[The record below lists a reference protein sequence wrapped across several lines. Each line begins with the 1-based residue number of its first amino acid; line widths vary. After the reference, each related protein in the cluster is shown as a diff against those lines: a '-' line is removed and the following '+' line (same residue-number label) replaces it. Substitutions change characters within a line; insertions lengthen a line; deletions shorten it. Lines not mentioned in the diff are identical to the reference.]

1 MQQAGDDQILLG
13 LGKRLQRGTRVTPL
27 EQERQRAAVDLRD
40 RVQAHGAIPVPDP
53 QSVGFVGR
61 FRVSPRDL
69 DNEIVVGAGRRRNP
83 GGLPAGL
90 ERLTDAHRPDPFD
103 DGDHLRQVPEP
114 IRSTFLGGRI
124 EEVGRQAQR
133 LLHKDD
139 PARPGDVSEPT
150 PILTCRQN
158 G

>member
-1 MQQAGDDQILLG
+1 M
-13 LGKRLQRGTRVTPL
+13 
-27 EQERQRAAVDLRD
+27 
-40 RVQAHGAIPVPDP
+40 
-53 QSVGFVGR
+53 GR

-90 ERLTDAHRPDPFD
+90 ERLTDAHRPDPFY

-114 IRSTFLGGRI
+114 IRSTFLGGRF
-124 EEVGRQAQR
+124 EEVGRHAQR

-139 PARPGDVSEPT
+139 PARPDEVSEPT